1 MLFIKNYVGLSNDS
15 RIFCKVPQIQ
25 SDNFFTRNGSF
36 ILWENLICMVE
47 YMSII
52 GFGIIIHSTLFKH
65 ALYTANYYLNQN
77 YRSELLQQNRRLGY
91 TTDIHRH
98 KKFRYLYLVYFYVV
112 LYNLQCLLF
121 LLDRKSTRTHV
132 HTHTNTHQRFNSMSG
147 DHKSSLKL
155 D

>member
-1 MLFIKNYVGLSNDS
+1 MLFIKTYEGLLNVT
-15 RIFCKVPQIQ
+15 RIFRQVLHIQ

-52 GFGIIIHSTLFKH
+52 GFGIIIHSTYFKH

-112 LYNLQCLLF
+112 LYNLQSVCFFYWIERALTLTH
-121 LLDRKSTRTHV
+121 SQTRTY
-132 HTHTNTHQRFNSMSG
+132 TNSH
-147 DHKSSLKL
+147 
-155 D
+155 

>member
-52 GFGIIIHSTLFKH
+52 GFGIIIHSTYFKH

-121 LLDRKSTRTHV
+121 LLDRKSTRTHI

>member
-52 GFGIIIHSTLFKH
+52 GFGIIIHSTYFKH

-112 LYNLQCLLF
+112 LYNLQSVCFFYWIAVALTYTH
-121 LLDRKSTRTHV
+121 KHAHTQTRI
-132 HTHTNTHQRFNSMSG
+132 NSMSG